1 MPTAVQSAPL
11 LQPGPEGK
19 PALRS
24 EQLVLSL
31 DLNLAE
37 VFGLKYTDGR
47 TVEYEVLGML
57 NVSAMQA
64 LARQMEG
71 VHQQNAI
78 LTE

>member
-1 MPTAVQSAPL
+1 M
-11 LQPGPEGK
+11 
-19 PALRS
+19 
-24 EQLVLSL
+24 